1 MADRGSTLTS
11 NHWGVGLVETDGERI
26 TAVGNHPRDPAPN
39 RLNENIP
46 DSLYGPGRIT
56 DAHTDHELL
65 ERASFERAIG
75 DYVRIARELCG

>member
-1 MADRGSTLTS
+1 MVDSKGYGPVEFHVPEWAAEDAPVVAFGTDAPFLTR
-11 NHWGVGLVETDGERI
+11 WGTPL
-26 TAVGNHPRDPAPN
+26 
-39 RLNENIP
+39 
-46 DSLYGPGRIT
+46 LYGPGRIT

>member
-1 MADRGSTLTS
+1 MADRRSTLTS

-46 DSLYGPGRIT
+46 DSLYGPSG
-56 DAHTDHELL
+56 
-65 ERASFERAIG
+65 
-75 DYVRIARELCG
+75 